1 MICPS
6 VGLEG
11 SDMEE
16 WVRGGGTHGDRTEGV
31 KERTNLAP

>member
-6 VGLEG
+6 VGFEG
-11 SDMEE
+11 SDVKEC
-16 WVRGGGTHGDRTEGV
+16 VRGGGTHGDGTEGV